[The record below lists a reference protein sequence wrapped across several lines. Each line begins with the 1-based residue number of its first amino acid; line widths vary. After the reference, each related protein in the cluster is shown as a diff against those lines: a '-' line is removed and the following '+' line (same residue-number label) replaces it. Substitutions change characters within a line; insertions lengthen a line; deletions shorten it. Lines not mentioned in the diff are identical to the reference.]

1 MVATCLRRQP
11 GDMTEISAD
20 HAYGRLAPIPRPAV
34 MARDFTY
41 LVLGLPL
48 GILAFTIAVTGLSL
62 SLGLLITLLGIPV
75 LVGSLLAVRVVASLE
90 RKRAEW
96 VLGTPIPGR
105 ERRLS
110 GSLWKRTKAIVAD
123 PASWRDTLYS
133 LVLLP
138 VGIAGFTFAVT
149 LWSVTLGFLT
159 SPAWYWALPSD
170 DDTIPLLDSTSL
182 GYSVLRVLI
191 GLALLPTTAVACRA
205 LAAGTGNLARALLR

>member
-1 MVATCLRRQP
+1 
-11 GDMTEISAD
+11 MTEISID
-20 HAYGRLAPIPRPAV
+20 HASGRLAPIPRPAV

-48 GILAFTIAVTGLSL
+48 GIATFTIAVTGLSL
-62 SLGLLITLLGIPV
+62 AAGLLVTLAGIPV
-75 LVGSLLAVRVVASLE
+75 LVATLLAVRGLAALE
-90 RKRAEW
+90 RRRAEW
-96 VLGTPIPGR
+96 LLGTPMPGR
-105 ERRLS
+105 ERTLS
-110 GSLWKRTKAIVAD
+110 GSPWERTKAIASD

-138 VGIAGFTFAVT
+138 VGIAGFTVAVT
-149 LWSVTLGFLT
+149 LWSVALGSLT
-159 SPAWYWALPSD
+159 SPAWYWALPSGD
-170 DDTIPLLDSTSL
+170 ETIPLLDSTSV

>member
-1 MVATCLRRQP
+1 
-11 GDMTEISAD
+11 MTEISID
-20 HAYGRLAPIPRPAV
+20 HASGRLAPIPRPAV

-48 GILAFTIAVTGLSL
+48 GIAAFTLAVTGLTL
-62 SLGLLITLLGIPV
+62 AAGLMITLAGIPV
-75 LVGSLLAVRVVASLE
+75 LIATLLAVRAFAGFE

-96 VLGTPIPGR
+96 LLGIQIAGR
-105 ERRLS
+105 ERPLS
-110 GSLWKRTKAIVAD
+110 GSVWERTKAVARD

-138 VGIAGFTFAVT
+138 VGIFGFTVAVS
-149 LWSVTLGFLT
+149 LWSVALGFLT

-191 GLALLPTTAVACRA
+191 GLGLLPTTAVACRA

>member
-1 MVATCLRRQP
+1 
-11 GDMTEISAD
+11 MTEISIDRAP
-20 HAYGRLAPIPRPAV
+20 GRLAPIPRPAV
-34 MARDFTY
+34 MAADFTY

-48 GILAFTIAVTGLSL
+48 GIAAFTIAVTGLAL
-62 SLGLLITLLGIPV
+62 SAGLMITLAGIPI
-75 LVGSLLAVRVVASLE
+75 LVVTLLAVRGLAAAE

-96 VLGTPIPGR
+96 LLGTPIEGR

-110 GSLWKRTKAIVAD
+110 GSLWERTKAIASD

-138 VGIAGFTFAVT
+138 VGVAGFTLAVT
-149 LWSVTLGFLT
+149 LWATTLGFLT

-170 DDTIPLLDSTSL
+170 DETIPLLDSTSL

-205 LAAGTGNLARALLR
+205 LAAGTGKLARALLSGRPG